1 MAVVMRCN
9 EEFLW
14 RSMAA
19 KSDGEDEAGEFP
31 FKCHQRL
38 MAWCYWVAEE
48 SHRVLA
54 LEENGA
60 KPIDGGIA
68 LHDEGLLEVGEGE
81 YEHCTVVTACLREE
95 NALLAPFVQANPSFF
110 NRTDRVL
117 LWCQTL

>member
-1 MAVVMRCN
+1 
-9 EEFLW
+9 
-14 RSMAA
+14 MAA

-48 SHRVLA
+48 RHRVLA

-68 LHDEGLLEVGEGE
+68 LHDEGLLEVGEGK
-81 YEHCTVVTACLREE
+81 YEHWGDCLLEGGERPVGSLCPGEP
-95 NALLAPFVQANPSFF
+95 LFF
-110 NRTDRVL
+110 
-117 LWCQTL
+117 